1 MEQVKTS
8 EQNIAKLNAMI
19 SNPDAIT
26 KAAQTAND
34 NTKALSSELEKAKAD
49 LENQK
54 AKVKKQL
61 TEELA
66 AQKAALAEKEAE
78 LSRLKSSAPSTQDSI
93 VGNNTMKAPQGYP
106 LEELKN

>member
-66 AQKAALAEKEAE
+66 AQKAALAEK
-78 LSRLKSSAPSTQDSI
+78 RGRT
-93 VGNNTMKAPQGYP
+93 
-106 LEELKN
+106 

>member
-54 AKVKKQL
+54 AKVK
-61 TEELA
+61 
-66 AQKAALAEKEAE
+66 
-78 LSRLKSSAPSTQDSI
+78 S
-93 VGNNTMKAPQGYP
+93 N
-106 LEELKN
+106 